1 MAESRS
7 TARAAAPEDIDVLR
21 RRAAALAR
29 VPKTVNL
36 REATHAVVFQLADES
51 YAIEAHV
58 VLQVHVL
65 RELTPLAGARP
76 PLFGITHWR
85 GGVLTI
91 LDLRDQLGVR
101 ARGVTDLSRVV
112 VIDGDRQPFG
122 ILADAARDFIDLAE
136 TRVRPLPADEAAAR
150 PLLRGM
156 TDEAVLVMD
165 TAALLKAGNLVG
177 TGPQNGTRRMS

>member
-1 MAESRS
+1 MAESPGS
-7 TARAAAPEDIDVLR
+7 ARAAAPSDIDVLR

-29 VPKTVNL
+29 VPRTQRS
-36 REATHAVVFQLADES
+36 REAIHAVVFQLADES
-51 YAIEAHV
+51 YAIEARV

-101 ARGVTDLSRVV
+101 ARGLTDLSRVI

-122 ILADAARDFIDLAE
+122 ILADAARDFIDLQE

-156 TDEAVLVMD
+156 TDDAVLVMD
-165 TAALLKAGNLVG
+165 TVAVLNAGSTVG
-177 TGPQNGTRRMS
+177 TQDHRTG